1 MWKGCQ
7 EGDLAL
13 HFQARFGGPECSGI
27 TLAVVWNTGGH
38 GTAGR
43 RVVKHGLHIFPND
56 LGLFFGAIGC
66 GKRYDDKRVRK
77 C

>member
-1 MWKGCQ
+1 MKVEKKVIWNYVFKR
-7 EGDLAL
+7 DL
-13 HFQARFGGPECSGI
+13 GGPERSGI
-27 TLAVVWNTGGH
+27 TLAEVWSTGGH

-66 GKRYDDKRVRK
+66 GKSYDDKRARK